1 MPVQQTITLY
11 HIDELEG
18 DAHQKALEAFYRSQ
32 TFREK
37 KQELK
42 DDIQKLASDLQPY
55 KVTARLDYERE
66 LDGIRPHFLFILDD
80 ETPVDNPI
88 FVFPMFW
95 TDSKEHPM
103 PLTRFY
109 DISANTGNDELDY
122 AINNAIEMMEEDAE
136 EIIDSLDDETTDEAH
151 DQLVDEAKSLFRK
164 LYDDIW
170 LAVYEHI
177 TSIVA
182 DWNNESVIEDI
193 AANMLFTA
201 EGDLYE
207 E

>member
-11 HIDELEG
+11 RIDELDG
-18 DAHQKALEAFYRSQ
+18 NAHQKALKAFYRSE

-37 KQELK
+37 QQELK

-55 KVTARLDYERE
+55 KVTARLRYEQE
-66 LDGIRPHFLFILDD
+66 IDGIKPYFLFILD
-80 ETPVDNPI
+80 EKTPVDNPI

-109 DISANTGNDELDY
+109 EIRANTGNDELDY

-136 EIIDSLDDETTDEAH
+136 EIIDSLEDETTDEAH
-151 DQLVDEAKSLFRK
+151 DQLVDEAKPLFKK
-164 LYDDIW
+164 LYSDIY
-170 LAVYEHI
+170 LAVDEYV